1 MSKNTKPTKQVKEVD
16 EELKRNLEAIFKYA
30 RLFVVNQ
37 KNDEEELMAIIQV
50 KRQTFERRSGWSW
63 YYYKTK
69 HNSRC

>member
-37 KNDEEELMAIIQV
+37 KIAIP
-50 KRQTFERRSGWSW
+50 S
-63 YYYKTK
+63 
-69 HNSRC
+69 

>member
-1 MSKNTKPTKQVKEVD
+1 MNKNTKQTKQVKEED

-50 KRQTFERRSGWSW
+50 KRQTFERLFE
-63 YYYKTK
+63 KDLPPTK
-69 HNSRC
+69 

>member
-1 MSKNTKPTKQVKEVD
+1 MNKNTKPTKQVKEVD

-50 KRQTFERRSGWSW
+50 KRQTFERLFE
-63 YYYKTK
+63 KDLPPTK
-69 HNSRC
+69 